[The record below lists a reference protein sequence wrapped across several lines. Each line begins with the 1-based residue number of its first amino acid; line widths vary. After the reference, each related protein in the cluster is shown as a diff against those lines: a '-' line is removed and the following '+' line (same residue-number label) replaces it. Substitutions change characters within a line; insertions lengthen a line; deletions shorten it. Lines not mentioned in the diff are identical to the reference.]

1 MKKKEKDFFNNYFI
15 WKIARCKMGT
25 ASGPRIQG
33 RVSEEQYEFYKELKK
48 QYIMQTGEPVGDGQF
63 LMIVLKEY
71 AKNKKPA

>member
-1 MKKKEKDFFNNYFI
+1 
-15 WKIARCKMGT
+15 MGT

-71 AKNKKPA
+71 AKNKK

>member
-1 MKKKEKDFFNNYFI
+1 MKKKKKDFSTII

-63 LMIVLKEY
+63 LMIVLEEY
-71 AKNKKPA
+71 AKNKK